1 MPYLTTVLRPDPQGK
16 TKAFV
21 AEDGVLMLPT
31 GGTFS
36 YAAYRSRFAKTAR
49 VEVRLAGLV
58 LADLFAALNQR
69 EGPMRIEGRC
79 EDGE

>member
-1 MPYLTTVLRPDPQGK
+1 MTPAPEKDNPLIRLTAVTSRRP
-16 TKAFV
+16 
-21 AEDGVLMLPT
+21 LPL
-31 GGTFS
+31 
-36 YAAYRSRFAKTAR
+36 A
-49 VEVRLAGLV
+49 LAGLV